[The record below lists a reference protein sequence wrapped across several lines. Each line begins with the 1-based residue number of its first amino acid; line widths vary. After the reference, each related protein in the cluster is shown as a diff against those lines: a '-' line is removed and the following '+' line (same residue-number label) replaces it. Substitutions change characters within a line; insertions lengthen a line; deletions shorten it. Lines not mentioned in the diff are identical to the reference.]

1 VASPLAEDLLQ
12 EGSPGV
18 SASIRDCA
26 TTQITKQCRTLLTS
40 VTPDSLPKKTN
51 IGSEGLP
58 ASSTSVTSDENA
70 NTDCLAIDLLAL
82 INCLE
87 RTQTQTKQCR
97 VFHWSGFRWYSD
109 TSCII
114 VLQPVRFFFVCG
126 GLGGGT
132 MSLDH
137 LELFNDH
144 EMAHIRNSP
153 ILAIIRG
160 KYIIRHPNAV
170 AMLKRSI

>member
-1 VASPLAEDLLQ
+1 
-12 EGSPGV
+12 
-18 SASIRDCA
+18 
-26 TTQITKQCRTLLTS
+26 
-40 VTPDSLPKKTN
+40 
-51 IGSEGLP
+51 
-58 ASSTSVTSDENA
+58 
-70 NTDCLAIDLLAL
+70 
-82 INCLE
+82 
-87 RTQTQTKQCR
+87 
-97 VFHWSGFRWYSD
+97 
-109 TSCII
+109 
-114 VLQPVRFFFVCG
+114 
-126 GLGGGT
+126 

>member
-1 VASPLAEDLLQ
+1 M
-12 EGSPGV
+12 
-18 SASIRDCA
+18 
-26 TTQITKQCRTLLTS
+26 
-40 VTPDSLPKKTN
+40 
-51 IGSEGLP
+51 
-58 ASSTSVTSDENA
+58 
-70 NTDCLAIDLLAL
+70 
-82 INCLE
+82 
-87 RTQTQTKQCR
+87 
-97 VFHWSGFRWYSD
+97 
-109 TSCII
+109 
-114 VLQPVRFFFVCG
+114 LQPVRFFFVCG